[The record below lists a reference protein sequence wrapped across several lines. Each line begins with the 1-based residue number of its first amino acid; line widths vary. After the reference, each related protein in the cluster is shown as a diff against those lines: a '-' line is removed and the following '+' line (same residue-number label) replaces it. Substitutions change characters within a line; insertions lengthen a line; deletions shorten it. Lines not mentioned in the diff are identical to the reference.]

1 MNGGLSIPSTTDV
14 RFVPFVTFSTTSVKR
29 SAPSLSY
36 KIPAITTQQD
46 RKICHTAVN
55 RVNTQ
60 QDSLRHLWLILGQ
73 ILCDVLYDVIITYS
87 SCDILLMW
95 HCTASTVHTEL
106 SCKMERFLVLC
117 ILFLAAVCAE
127 EGLNYRD
134 DVDFMQWS
142 SMHLEAGSD
151 LAKIYPVWKK
161 NAEFVRA
168 QNSLKLSYTVAM
180 NKFGHLV
187 KLCKNIFCFA
197 LICAASHSPFL
208 QRT

>member
-1 MNGGLSIPSTTDV
+1 
-14 RFVPFVTFSTTSVKR
+14 
-29 SAPSLSY
+29 
-36 KIPAITTQQD
+36 
-46 RKICHTAVN
+46 
-55 RVNTQ
+55 
-60 QDSLRHLWLILGQ
+60 
-73 ILCDVLYDVIITYS
+73 
-87 SCDILLMW
+87 
-95 HCTASTVHTEL
+95 
-106 SCKMERFLVLC
+106 MERFLVLC

-168 QNSLKLSYTVAM
+168 QNSLKLPYTVAM

-187 KLCKNIFCFA
+187 KSNEHFLLA
-197 LICAASHSPFL
+197 LICAASHTPFL
-208 QRT
+208 QGPSLASCTPLQRAYMT

>member
-1 MNGGLSIPSTTDV
+1 
-14 RFVPFVTFSTTSVKR
+14 
-29 SAPSLSY
+29 
-36 KIPAITTQQD
+36 
-46 RKICHTAVN
+46 
-55 RVNTQ
+55 
-60 QDSLRHLWLILGQ
+60 
-73 ILCDVLYDVIITYS
+73 
-87 SCDILLMW
+87 
-95 HCTASTVHTEL
+95 
-106 SCKMERFLVLC
+106 MERFLLLC

-168 QNSLKLSYTVAM
+168 QNSLKLPYTVAM

-187 KLCKNIFCFA
+187 KLCKKIFCFA
-197 LICAASHSPFL
+197 LICAASHTPPFL
-208 QRT
+208 QGPSLASCTPLQRAYMT